1 MQKTI
6 ECSSKEIMH
15 HTRQKL
21 YPIMKYTVQNKTQ
34 QKDINIK
41 LGVQHQV
48 RRRNLDNLR
57 Q

>member
-1 MQKTI
+1 MQKAV

-34 QKDINIK
+34 QKGN
-41 LGVQHQV
+41 VQHQG
-48 RRRNLDNLR
+48 RHTNLYNLR

>member
-1 MQKTI
+1 MQKAI
-6 ECSSKEIMH
+6 ECSSREIMH

-34 QKDINIK
+34 QKDN
-41 LGVQHQV
+41 VQHQV